1 MFPDFSKL
9 DELGKSLTAFMDE
22 VRERL
27 AAIESDQ
34 KSILEKLNEVK
45 P

>member
-9 DELGKSLTAFMDE
+9 DELGKSLTEFMDE

-27 AAIESDQ
+27 ATIEADQ
-34 KSILEKLNEVK
+34 KAILEKLNEVK